1 VPARC
6 GTNMDFDQ
14 AVSAHS
20 NWKRQFRLRLQ
31 NHDGG
36 LSLADVSSD
45 DKCDL
50 GQWIHGEGA
59 SYSSLPEYTK
69 LKYEHARFHTLV
81 ANVVRKAN
89 AGDSV
94 VDLLQPCSSSDFSAA
109 SSAVVLAILAMKKRV
124 LG

>member
-1 VPARC
+1 
-6 GTNMDFDQ
+6 MDFDQ

-20 NWKRQFRLRLQ
+20 NWKRQFRLHLKK
-31 NHDGG
+31 HDGS
-36 LSLADVSSD
+36 LSLGDASLDY
-45 DKCDL
+45 KCDL

-81 ANVVRKAN
+81 ADVIRKASS
-89 AGDSV
+89 GDSV
-94 VDLLQPCSSSDFSAA
+94 AALLEPCSNSEFSAA
-109 SSAVVLAILAMKKRV
+109 SSAVVLAIMAMKKRV